1 MELQARLVHAEPGSR
16 VVRVSARE
24 GERCLGSAL
33 GEAADAEQ
41 AEERALTRLLARL
54 GSASPAPPKRH
65 ESAAGPTPT
74 TPTTQAPPKPEPKPE
89 PEPEPKPEPESGSG
103 SGSGPPMAET
113 ASAQEP
119 PADPEDWSDELAR
132 IDLQLQRLGWSREKE
147 GTYLERAFGHPSRS
161 RLTSWADLKD
171 FLRALEGFAPGLDPA
186 SAPVPLRRAELLR
199 QCDLLLAQLGWST
212 AQARSFLA
220 QELAVSSRSLL
231 SDEQLLAFNLLLES
245 ELLRN
250 GADPEV
256 TRPLPPTTDPETA
269 TA

>member
-16 VVRVSARE
+16 VVRVSARD

-41 AEERALTRLLARL
+41 AEERALARLFARL
-54 GSASPAPPKRH
+54 GVAREGLAPAAPAAAAPPPAPLLRH
-65 ESAAGPTPT
+65 ETTVGLPQPAKAVAA
-74 TPTTQAPPKPEPKPE
+74 A
-89 PEPEPKPEPESGSG
+89 
-103 SGSGPPMAET
+103 A
-113 ASAQEP
+113 AAQEP

-147 GTYLERAFGHPSRS
+147 GDYLERAFGHPSRS
-161 RLTSWADLKD
+161 RLTSWADLKA

-186 SAPVPLRRAELLR
+186 SAPVPLRRPELLR

-212 AQARSFLA
+212 TQARSFLA
-220 QELAVSSRSLL
+220 QGLSVSSRSQL
-231 SDEQLLAFNLLLES
+231 SDEQLLEFNLLLES
-245 ELLRN
+245 ELLLVGEPLRGN
-250 GADPEV
+250 ADPGA
-256 TRPLPPTTDPETA
+256 TPPVPPSTDLVTA